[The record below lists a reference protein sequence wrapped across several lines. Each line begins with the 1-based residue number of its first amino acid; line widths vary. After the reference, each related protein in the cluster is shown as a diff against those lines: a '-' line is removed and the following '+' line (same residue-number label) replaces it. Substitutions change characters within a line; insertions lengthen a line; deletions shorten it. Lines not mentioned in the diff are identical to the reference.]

1 MMEKTKYMCAL
12 NTDQGVWEATE
23 HFDTRIEAINAGI
36 QGLTEKDAA
45 IFGEIPEI
53 GTTKF
58 AVGRISEYKINFEN
72 LAEEIMEIVSEDA
85 YDYLGESATNY
96 LEDVEDDQKKRFA
109 GVIEK
114 FFKEEEWMPKCSNIV
129 DIEEY
134 DITDL
139 FGSYVKNDTFPDFI
153 KKEWRSGFDAGMA

>member
-1 MMEKTKYMCAL
+1 MMKKTKYMCAL
-12 NTDQGVWEATE
+12 NADQEVWKSTE
-23 HFDTRIEAINAGI
+23 RFNTRIEAINAGI
-36 QGLTEKDAA
+36 QGLAEKDED

-53 GTTKF
+53 GTTNF

-72 LAEEIMEIVSEDA
+72 VAEEIMDIISEDT
-85 YDYLGESATNY
+85 YDYLGELARNY

-114 FFKEEEWMPKCSNIV
+114 FFKEEDLMPKYFNVV

-139 FGSYVKNDTFPDFI
+139 FGSYVKNDTFPDFV
-153 KKEWRSGFDAGMA
+153 KKEWRSDFDAGMA

>member
-1 MMEKTKYMCAL
+1 MMEETKYMCAL
-12 NTDQGVWEATE
+12 NADQEIWEATE
-23 HFDTRIEAINAGI
+23 RFNTRIEAINAGI
-36 QGLTEKDAA
+36 QGLAEKDEN
-45 IFGEIPEI
+45 IFGEIPEV

-72 LAEEIMEIVSEDA
+72 VAEEIMEIISEDA
-85 YDYLGESATNY
+85 YDYLGESATDY

-109 GVIEK
+109 GVIKK
-114 FFKEEEWMPKCSNIV
+114 FFEEEKLMPKYFNIV

-139 FGSYVKNDTFPDFI
+139 FGSYVKNDTFPDFV
-153 KKEWRSGFDAGMA
+153 KKEWRSDFDADMA

>member
-1 MMEKTKYMCAL
+1 MEKGQYMCAL
-12 NTDQGVWEATE
+12 NADQEVWEATE
-23 HFDTRIEAINAGI
+23 RFNTRIEAINAGI
-36 QGLTEKDAA
+36 QGLAEKDEG
-45 IFGEIPEI
+45 ILGEIPEI

-72 LAEEIMEIVSEDA
+72 VAEEIMEIISEDA

-96 LEDVEDDQKKRFA
+96 LEDVEGDQKKRFA
-109 GVIEK
+109 SVIEK
-114 FFKEEEWMPKCSNIV
+114 FFEEEKLMPKCFNIV

-139 FGSYVKNDTFPDFI
+139 FGSYVKNDTFPDFV
-153 KKEWRSGFDAGMA
+153 KKEWRSGFDEDMD

>member
-1 MMEKTKYMCAL
+1 MKKTKYMCAL
-12 NTDQGVWEATE
+12 NADQEVWEATE
-23 HFDTRIEAINAGI
+23 RFNTRIEAINAGI
-36 QGLTEKDAA
+36 QGLAEKDEG

-72 LAEEIMEIVSEDA
+72 VAEEIMEIVSEDV
-85 YDYLGESATNY
+85 YDYLGESVTNY
-96 LEDVEDDQKKRFA
+96 VDDDQNKRLA
-109 GVIEK
+109 GVIEN
-114 FFKEEEWMPKCSNIV
+114 FFKEEELIPKCFNIV

-139 FGSYVKNDTFPDFI
+139 FGSYVKNDTFPDFV
-153 KKEWRSGFDAGMA
+153 KKEWRSGFDAGMD